1 MNIDKIKDVLS
12 ENLGEGFKIVDEND
26 ENDENDGMTAAIEW
40 VDWVQLSDDEN
51 DIQIEVYFEDDSKKI
66 FPKGLKLRQIWH
78 EDS

>member
-1 MNIDKIKDVLS
+1 MNIEKIKDVLS
-12 ENLGEGFKIVDEND
+12 ENLGEGFKIVDENG
-26 ENDENDGMTAAIEW
+26 EMTAAIEW

>member
-12 ENLGEGFKIVDEND
+12 ENLGEGFKIVDENG
-26 ENDENDGMTAAIEW
+26 EMTVAIEW

>member
-12 ENLGEGFKIVDEND
+12 ENLGEGFKVVDENG
-26 ENDENDGMTAAIEW
+26 GMTAAIEW

-66 FPKGLKLRQIWH
+66 FHKGLKLRQIWH

>member
-12 ENLGEGFKIVDEND
+12 DNLGEGFKIVDENG
-26 ENDENDGMTAAIEW
+26 EMTAAIEW

-78 EDS
+78 EHS